1 MVAEVS
7 LRVWACVVCLV
18 LCPGASPR
26 SVSSLVKCAASGFA
40 MRPYLALRGGG
51 GGPAKRP
58 GTVDYSLWDDL
69 SASSEDDSEAAS
81 PRVIQLAK
89 PSDVTIDGPNIE
101 IQGKVKHE
109 MDSGGTWRTVDDEDP
124 RCRQM
129 PKETS
134 LAEKLWIHGQ
144 PAAGPQDEADDSVDE
159 ADFPATLDEALR
171 RTPRFVREEDVAPP
185 EVEPDKATLEEWDPA
200 AGGWRGVNYAR
211 FDALDDPSE
220 EDGGA
225 AGRSAVSY
233 DETEEGDRLVRGDVR
248 AEVAAAKVRP
258 LLRPRPLLAS
268 LRLFSSAPLLSPLS
282 SLLSPPS
289 SLFPLPSF
297 LLLPFS
303 PPSSPL
309 PLPFLS
315 SSLFPPPLRLAS
327 ILSASPPF
335 LSSSL
340 LPSSSNLSLAL
351 QQHPARQASALT
363 PRAAR
368 RLDRRPG
375 TSCA

>member
-1 MVAEVS
+1 MVAEAS

-18 LCPGASPR
+18 SCPGASPR
-26 SVSSLVKCAASGFA
+26 GISSLVKCAASGFP
-40 MRPYLALRGGG
+40 MRPYLALRGG

-69 SASSEDDSEAAS
+69 SASSEHDSEAAS

-101 IQGKVKHE
+101 IQGQVKHD
-109 MDSGGTWRTVDDEDP
+109 MDGGGTWRTVDDEDP

-129 PKETS
+129 PRETS
-134 LAEKLWIHGQ
+134 LAEKLWMHGQ
-144 PAAGPQDEADDSVDE
+144 PAAGPPDEADESVDE

-200 AGGWRGVNYAR
+200 AGGWRGVNYSR

-225 AGRSAVSY
+225 AGRSAVPY

-258 LLRPRPLLAS
+258 LLGPRPLLVS
-268 LRLFSSAPLLSPLS
+268 PRFSSPLPSLFPSFPFSLLLLSA
-282 SLLSPPS
+282 SPPS
-289 SLFPLPSF
+289 SLPLLASFP
-297 LLLPFS
+297 
-303 PPSSPL
+303 PPSSP
-309 PLPFLS
+309 
-315 SSLFPPPLRLAS
+315 PP
-327 ILSASPPF
+327 ISP
-335 LSSSL
+335 
-340 LPSSSNLSLAL
+340 
-351 QQHPARQASALT
+351 
-363 PRAAR
+363 
-368 RLDRRPG
+368 
-375 TSCA
+375 